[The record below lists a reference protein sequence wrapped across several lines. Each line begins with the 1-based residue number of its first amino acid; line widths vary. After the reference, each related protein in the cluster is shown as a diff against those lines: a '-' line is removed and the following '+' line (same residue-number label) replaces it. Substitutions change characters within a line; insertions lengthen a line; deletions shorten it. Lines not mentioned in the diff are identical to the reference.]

1 MKRIATI
8 VATMASEFGADLEPI
23 TLCLRDA
30 SDHLVTKHNLALKV
44 RSGEKLRSA
53 PFLLL
58 LAFHT
63 PPLYPWLIIQT
74 MPLTRN

>member
-44 RSGEKLRSA
+44 RSGDNLR
-53 PFLLL
+53 
-58 LAFHT
+58 
-63 PPLYPWLIIQT
+63 
-74 MPLTRN
+74 